1 MRRTSITHLV
11 PRHTPVPTQTPVL
24 MHRHRHMAQPPS
36 APATAGASRATRS
49 QALDHGGGDTSRPRS
64 QRGAAIVTAL
74 LVVALSAI
82 LVSGLLW
89 RQQIQVRRLENQ
101 RLRDQAAWIV
111 RGAVSWTRLV
121 LRNAA
126 DVSNID
132 YLGGAWAVPIAPTRL
147 SDLIGGGGSDGA
159 GGIGA
164 ALVSG
169 SIEDAQ
175 ARFNLRNLV
184 WAPPPGALQVNPSQT
199 RHFQRLLQLVGLDT
213 QLADVTAQ
221 RLRAALQN
229 QPTRFQTAPG
239 SAAAIAGG
247 VAVQPTDGGAFSAQP
262 GLADDQD
269 DNADRPLPPLDVDWL
284 LDVPGFTPAM
294 VERLRP
300 FVTVL
305 PLPTLVNVNTASPEV
320 LAAMIP
326 GLNIG
331 QAQTLVSGRDRAWF
345 VNIGD
350 LTNRIGGGSSQAPQP
365 DSTELDIHSNFF
377 VLHGEV
383 RYERAALR
391 RDTLIFRDNVTH
403 ATRIVSVRDI
413 E

>member
-1 MRRTSITHLV
+1 M
-11 PRHTPVPTQTPVL
+11 
-24 MHRHRHMAQPPS
+24 
-36 APATAGASRATRS
+36 
-49 QALDHGGGDTSRPRS
+49 
-64 QRGAAIVTAL
+64 AL

-89 RQQIQVRRLENQ
+89 RQQIQIRRLENQ

-147 SDLIGGGGSDGA
+147 SDLIGGAGGSA

-169 SIEDAQ
+169 AIEDAQ

-199 RHFQRLLQLVGLDT
+199 RHFQRLLQLVGMDT

-221 RLRAALQN
+221 RMRAALQN

-239 SAAAIAGG
+239 SGSVIAGG
-247 VAVQPTDGGAFSAQP
+247 AAVQPTDGAAFSAQP

-269 DNADRPLPPLDVDWL
+269 GSGDRPLPPLDIDWL
-284 LDVPGFTPAM
+284 LDVPGFTSAM

-305 PLPTLVNVNTASPEV
+305 PVPTLVNVNTAPPEV

-350 LTNRIGGGSSQAPQP
+350 LSNRIGGGSNDAPQP
-365 DSTELDIHSNFF
+365 DSSELDIHSNFF

-383 RYERAALR
+383 RYERAELR

-403 ATRIVSVRDI
+403 ATRIVTVRDT

>member
-1 MRRTSITHLV
+1 
-11 PRHTPVPTQTPVL
+11 
-24 MHRHRHMAQPPS
+24 MARSSS
-36 APATAGASRATRS
+36 APATAAASRSTRS
-49 QALDHGGGDTSRPRS
+49 QGFDNGGGDTSRPRS

-89 RQQIQVRRLENQ
+89 RQQIQVRRLENE
-101 RLRDQAAWIV
+101 RLRDQAAWVV
-111 RGAVSWTRLV
+111 RGAVNWTRLV

-147 SDLIGGGGSDGA
+147 SDLIGSAGDGGGDSA
-159 GGIGA
+159 SGIGA

-184 WAPPPGALQVNPSQT
+184 WAPPPGALQVDPAQT

-239 SAAAIAGG
+239 SASAIAGG

-269 DNADRPLPPLDVDWL
+269 DNEDRPLPPLDVDWL
-284 LDVPGFTPAM
+284 LDVPGFTAAM

-350 LTNRIGGGSSQAPQP
+350 LSNRIGGGSSQAPQP
-365 DSTELDIHSNFF
+365 DSSELDIHSNFF

-383 RYERAALR
+383 RYERAVLR
-391 RDTLIFRDNVTH
+391 RDTLIFRDNLTH

>member
-1 MRRTSITHLV
+1 M
-11 PRHTPVPTQTPVL
+11 
-24 MHRHRHMAQPPS
+24 
-36 APATAGASRATRS
+36 
-49 QALDHGGGDTSRPRS
+49 
-64 QRGAAIVTAL
+64 AL

-89 RQQIQVRRLENQ
+89 RQQIQIRRLENQ

-147 SDLIGGGGSDGA
+147 SDLIGGAGDSA

-169 SIEDAQ
+169 AIEDAQ

-221 RLRAALQN
+221 RMRAALQN

-239 SAAAIAGG
+239 SGNVIAGG
-247 VAVQPTDGGAFSAQP
+247 AAVQPTDGAAFSAQP

-269 DNADRPLPPLDVDWL
+269 GSADRPLPPLDIDWL
-284 LDVPGFTPAM
+284 LDVPGYTRAM

-305 PLPTLVNVNTASPEV
+305 PLPTLVNVNTAPPEV

-350 LTNRIGGGSSQAPQP
+350 LTNRIGGGSTNAPQP
-365 DSTELDIHSNFF
+365 DSSELDIHSNFF

-383 RYERAALR
+383 RYERAQLR

-403 ATRIVSVRDI
+403 ATRIVSVRDT